1 MTALL
6 VSIFPVALK
15 TGQLPMLQ
23 TEIRHV
29 IVVLDVLP
37 VACAMRLW
45 SVNALHCRVIYF
57 IDNDS
62 AGACLIKMSS
72 GSAVINSVLRRV
84 TIMSA
89 ASPSFAWYSRVPS
102 ASNVADEP
110 SRMAPLL
117 LMQNESMRVI
127 AALESCQ

>member
-45 SVNALHCRVIYF
+45 SVNALH
-57 IDNDS
+57 
-62 AGACLIKMSS
+62 
-72 GSAVINSVLRRV
+72 RRV
-84 TIMSA
+84 
-89 ASPSFAWYSRVPS
+89 FFV
-102 ASNVADEP
+102 VCFV
-110 SRMAPLL
+110 L
-117 LMQNESMRVI
+117 
-127 AALESCQ
+127 